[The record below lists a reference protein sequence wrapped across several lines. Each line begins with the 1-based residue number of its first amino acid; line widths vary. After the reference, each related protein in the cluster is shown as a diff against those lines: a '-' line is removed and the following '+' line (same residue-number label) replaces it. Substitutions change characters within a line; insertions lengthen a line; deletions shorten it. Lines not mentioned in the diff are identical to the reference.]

1 MIIYIKENGLVTEFE
16 YTEELIQEL
25 LDDGYQAV
33 EVPEMDL
40 ENPYQIS
47 DFEFV
52 DDTWKLKERQE

>member
-25 LDDGYQAV
+25 LDLGYQAV
-33 EVPEMDL
+33 EVPEMVL